1 MSVRRRLH
9 GHWLGRRRYEEVHEL
24 QKRLQLARQAGE
36 IPDTVLLLEHEPVIT
51 LGRGAKADNVL
62 VPKELLEAAGVDLV
76 ETGRG
81 GDVTLHAPGQLV
93 CYPIVSLSPDRQ
105 DVRRY
110 VADLAETMRRLA
122 LRHGVSSGPVEGL
135 IGVWVDKKSPAEF
148 HGVEHALF
156 LAKLGAIGVRISRW
170 VTMHGFAL
178 NYTTN
183 LELFGMIVP
192 CGITQYGVTSVAELT
207 GKEPDVA
214 AEARAALD
222 ILAEVLGADVASW
235 ADRSGEPSLAQV
247 GRIEAQEA
255 SCTQPS
261 TDR

>member
-1 MSVRRRLH
+1 MSVRRQLH
-9 GHWLGRRRYEEVHEL
+9 GQWLGRRRYEAVHEL
-24 QKRLQLARQAGE
+24 QKQLHAARQAGE

-62 VPKELLEAAGVDLV
+62 LPTELLSAAGVDLV

-93 CYPIVSLSPDRQ
+93 CYPIVSLAPDRQ

-122 LRHGVSSGPVEGL
+122 LRHGVASGPVEGL
-135 IGVWVDKKSPAEF
+135 IGVWVDKKSPSEF
-148 HGVEHALF
+148 RGVEHALH

-178 NYTTN
+178 NYTTD

-192 CGITQYGVTSVAELT
+192 CGIRDYGVTSVEELT
-207 GKEPDVA
+207 GKQPDVA
-214 AEARAALD
+214 LEARAAIEL
-222 ILAEVLGADVASW
+222 LAEVLGADVASFG
-235 ADRSGEPSLAQV
+235 DLSGEAELSGERWATS
-247 GRIEAQEA
+247 R
-255 SCTQPS
+255 
-261 TDR
+261 

>member
-1 MSVRRRLH
+1 MSVRRPLH
-9 GHWLGRRRYEEVHEL
+9 GRWLGRRRYEEVHQL
-24 QKRLQLARQAGE
+24 QKRLHAARQADE

-51 LGRGAKADNVL
+51 LGRGAKSENVL
-62 VPKELLEAAGVDLV
+62 APRELLATAGVDLV

-122 LRHGVSSGPVEGL
+122 ARHGISAGPVEGL
-135 IGVWVDKKSPAEF
+135 IGVWVDKKSPTEF
-148 HGVEHALF
+148 RGPSGALH

-170 VTMHGFAL
+170 VTMHGFAFNL
-178 NYTTN
+178 TTD

-192 CGITQYGVTSVAELT
+192 CGITQHGVTSVQDLT
-207 GKEPDVA
+207 GETPEVET
-214 AEARAALD
+214 EARHALD
-222 ILAEVLGADVASW
+222 LLADVLGGEVASFD
-235 ADRSGEPSLAQV
+235 DRSTVPLG
-247 GRIEAQEA
+247 
-255 SCTQPS
+255 
-261 TDR
+261 

>member
-1 MSVRRRLH
+1 MSVRRQLH
-9 GHWLGRRRYEEVHEL
+9 GAWLGRRRYEDVHEL
-24 QKRLQLARQAGE
+24 QKQLQAARQAGQ

-62 VPKELLEAAGVDLV
+62 LPTELLKAAGVDLV

-93 CYPIVSLSPDRQ
+93 CYPILSLAPDRQ

-122 LRHGVSSGPVEGL
+122 LRHGISSGPVEGL
-135 IGVWVDKKSPAEF
+135 IGVWVDKRSPGEF
-148 HGVEHALF
+148 RGREHALH

-178 NYTTN
+178 NLTTD

-192 CGITQYGVTSVAELT
+192 CGIRDYGVTSVAELT
-207 GKEPDVA
+207 GEQPDVA
-214 AEARAALD
+214 VEARAA
-222 ILAEVLGADVASW
+222 IEALAEVLDADVASFE
-235 ADRSGEPSLAQV
+235 DRAGDAELSA
-247 GRIEAQEA
+247 GRSATI
-255 SCTQPS
+255 
-261 TDR
+261 R